1 MDKHSTQELLLSN
14 GNLQTTDYVSKE
26 AVVFSLILKWILK
39 IAMLAAFIAWLTV
52 VFMYPIKSFQTWLKN
67 WNQAFADSF
76 LGFTGGVFL
85 IFNGPLI
92 IIALLSIP
100 YLTLCSREEELQK
113 KGGAKR
119 RGHGLGTFPIVVDG
133 PFGVVSAAEF
143 IGILVFLGYIAWV
156 ACIYAVQKISV
167 IFTNPEYTI
176 GDKCVSSSPLDGKNR
191 ISLLIKAAGD
201 WTNGLNDNVET
212 NNKIRASVEGPYG
225 NRLPY
230 HLMYEILVLVAG
242 GIGISPFIAVLSDVI
257 HRINQGKTCLPR
269 NITLVWA
276 VKKSDEL
283 SLLSTINTNSL
294 VPLPFDVL
302 HLEILIRDN
311 LFMVSSRTRISVC
324 ENAISALVSAISA
337 LVSTGNKT
345 WFGAYMISSTVGL
358 VLLIT
363 LLNVFYITPFNITN
377 WWHQGLLLLACMVGG
392 VVIFGGA
399 VVALWHIWE
408 KRNLAKINGGQGNE
422 HTVNE
427 DSFLE
432 NLAGSTT
439 VQYGSRPDF
448 KEIFGSV
455 SKLWGDVDVG
465 VIVCGPPNLESSVAA
480 ECRSI
485 NMCRKSEDCGGVI
498 EYVIFCW
505 YN

>member
-1 MDKHSTQELLLSN
+1 MRDKLSSTNTL
-14 GNLQTTDYVSKE
+14 
-26 AVVFSLILKWILK
+26 
-39 IAMLAAFIAWLTV
+39 
-52 VFMYPIKSFQTWLKN
+52 N
-67 WNQAFADSF
+67 W
-76 LGFTGGVFL
+76 
-85 IFNGPLI
+85 
-92 IIALLSIP
+92 
-100 YLTLCSREEELQK
+100 
-113 KGGAKR
+113 
-119 RGHGLGTFPIVVDG
+119 
-133 PFGVVSAAEF
+133 
-143 IGILVFLGYIAWV
+143 
-156 ACIYAVQKISV
+156 
-167 IFTNPEYTI
+167 
-176 GDKCVSSSPLDGKNR
+176 
-191 ISLLIKAAGD
+191 
-201 WTNGLNDNVET
+201 
-212 NNKIRASVEGPYG
+212 
-225 NRLPY
+225 
-230 HLMYEILVLVAG
+230 YENLVLVAG

-302 HLEILIRDN
+302 HLEILIYVTREQESPMEIGA
-311 LFMVSSRTRISVC
+311 LYETVRSASSISSFSSG
-324 ENAISALVSAISA
+324 NAISA

-345 WFGAYMISSTVGL
+345 WFGAYVISSTVGL
-358 VLLIT
+358 VLLMT

-408 KRNLAKINGGQGNE
+408 KRNLVEINGGQGNE

-448 KEIFGSV
+448 KEIFGSI
-455 SKLWGDVDVG
+455 SRLWGDVDVG

-485 NMCRKSEDCGGVI
+485 NMGRKSDDPV
-498 EYVIFCW
+498 FHF
-505 YN
+505 NSHSFSF